1 MPQTAIVVFGST
13 GNLMYKKLLPALYQL
28 LVHEELTNECKIYA
42 IGRRDYNSKDYIDQ
56 AKEQV
61 TEPLDWDF
69 LSPYIEY
76 VKMDVNQ
83 SDDYASFSTL
93 LDDHQM
99 DTRMIYLAV
108 PPKLFPVIA
117 AHLSTST
124 VVKQGNANHRVVF
137 EKPFGEDLATAKEIN
152 QLLWNYLDEEQ
163 IYRIDHYLGKEMIQ
177 NILVVRFGNRIFE
190 HTWNNKTIRNIVIM
204 AKETEG
210 VLSRGNYYDTI
221 GALKDMFQSHL
232 LQMLAVTTMSKPKT
246 FDSEDIKD
254 QKITIFNDL
263 KIVKDSIFRGQYKGY
278 TDTEKIDPNSNTETF
293 VYLEARIDQPKWEG
307 VPIYFVTGKKL
318 DQKRSEIIINF
329 KDDDSLLALYPN
341 AHENQNKLII
351 KVAPDEGVEFHF
363 NVKQPGLENY
373 ITTAALDYCHSC
385 LALKN
390 SPEAYEKLLLDLSKQ
405 QKTLFTRWDEIE
417 ATWTIFDGIKNIS
430 EAPSIYEN
438 YADLVFQI
446 KREKGVNIDDL

>member
-1 MPQTAIVVFGST
+1 MSRSAIVVYGST

-28 LVHEELTNECKIYA
+28 LKHKQVSHDFTIFA
-42 IGRRDYNSKDYIDQ
+42 IGRRDYTTEVYLQ
-56 AKEQV
+56 HAKEEV
-61 TEPLDWDF
+61 SELVDWVF
-69 LSPYIEY
+69 LSPFIEY
-76 VKMDVNQ
+76 VKMDVNNEE
-83 SDDYASFSTL
+83 DYTRFSER
-93 LDDHQM
+93 LDQEQIDN
-99 DTRMIYLAV
+99 RMMYLAV

-117 AHLSTST
+117 AHLATAN
-124 VVKQGNANHRVVF
+124 VVEKGNANHRVVF
-137 EKPFGEDLATAKEIN
+137 EKPFGENLDTAKDIN
-152 QLLWNYLDEEQ
+152 KILWNYLNEEQ

-232 LQMLAVTTMSKPKT
+232 LQMAAVTTMSKPKT

-263 KIVKDSIFRGQYKGY
+263 EIVDGSIHRGQYNGY
-278 TDTEKIDPNSNTETF
+278 TDTEKIDPTSTTETF
-293 VYLEARIDQPKWEG
+293 VFLEARINQAKWDG

-318 DQKRSEIIINF
+318 DQKRSEIIVHF
-329 KDDDSLLALYPN
+329 KDDQSLLSLYPN
-341 AHENQNKLII
+341 ARQDQNKLMI
-351 KVAPDEGVEFHF
+351 KVAPDEGVEFHL
-363 NVKQPGLENY
+363 NVKQPGLDNH

-385 LALKN
+385 LALRN
-390 SPEAYEKLLLDLSKQ
+390 SPEAYEKLLLDLYNRN
-405 QKTLFTRWDEIE
+405 KTLFTRWDEIE
-417 ATWTIFDGIKNIS
+417 ATWSIVDKIKEVS
-430 EAPSIYEN
+430 GPPMVYKN

-446 KREKGVNIDDL
+446 KRSKGVNIDDL